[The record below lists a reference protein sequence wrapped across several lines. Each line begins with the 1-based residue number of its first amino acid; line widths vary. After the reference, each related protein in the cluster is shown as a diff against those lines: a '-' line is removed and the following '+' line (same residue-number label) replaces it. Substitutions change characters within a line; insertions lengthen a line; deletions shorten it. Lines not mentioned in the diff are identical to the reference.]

1 MVEFAEENRD
11 HNNFLIFP
19 AEEESVCI
27 RKTGTC
33 EQHEPR
39 SWCENFFNTR
49 SDFYTEKTA
58 IDENNMDVY
67 STHCFIFIFQ
77 TRFFSQNMQ
86 TKIKFVQLDLLKLN
100 WSLMN

>member
-39 SWCENFFNTR
+39 SSCENFFKTR

-58 IDENNMDVY
+58 MDGCMYTHNMDVS

-100 WSLMN
+100 